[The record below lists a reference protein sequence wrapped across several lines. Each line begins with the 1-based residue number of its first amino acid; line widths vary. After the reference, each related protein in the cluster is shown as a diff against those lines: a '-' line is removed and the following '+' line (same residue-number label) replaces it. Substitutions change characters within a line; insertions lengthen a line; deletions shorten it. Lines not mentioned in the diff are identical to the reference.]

1 MGTVDFSLMY
11 VTDDRIKNDDSFF
24 GILEAS
30 LRGGATIV
38 QLREKEMSSR
48 DFYHRAIKTKELCKC
63 YSVPFIVNDRLD
75 IALAAEADG
84 IHVGQKDLP
93 AYVVRHW
100 LGNQKIIG
108 LSVSN
113 EAQAREANNLA
124 INYIGLSPI
133 FSTQT
138 KTSDLDQPSGLEGLK
153 AIRSISKFPIVSIGG
168 VQADNA
174 QEVIE
179 NGSNGIAVVSAISA
193 AKNPLKAT
201 QELKQ
206 IVCQPGT
213 QL

>member
-1 MGTVDFSLMY
+1 MRNIDFSLMY
-11 VTDDRIKNDDSFF
+11 VTDDRIKDDSSFF

-30 LRGGATIV
+30 LQGGTTIV
-38 QLREKEMSSR
+38 QLREKEMNSR
-48 DFYHRAIKTKELCKC
+48 DFYHRAVKTKALCRE

-84 IHVGQKDLP
+84 LHVGQKDLP

-100 LGNQKIIG
+100 LGENKIVG

-113 EAQAREANNLA
+113 PAQAKEANQLA

-133 FSTQT
+133 FSTET
-138 KTSDLDQPSGLEGLK
+138 KTNDLDQPSGLEGLK
-153 AIRSISKFPIVSIGG
+153 AIKAISKWPIVSIGG
-168 VQADNA
+168 VQAHNA
-174 QEVIE
+174 KEVIN

-193 AKNPLKAT
+193 AQNPLEAT

-206 IVCQPGT
+206 IVCQTGT
-213 QL
+213 H